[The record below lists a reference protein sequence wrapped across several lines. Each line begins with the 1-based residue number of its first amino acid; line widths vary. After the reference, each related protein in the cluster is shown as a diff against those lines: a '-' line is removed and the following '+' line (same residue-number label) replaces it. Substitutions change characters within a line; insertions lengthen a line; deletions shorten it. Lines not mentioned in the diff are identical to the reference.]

1 MFITTHGLLKNNTGT
16 QWILFIVFFY
26 LGDQMNIEEILK
38 KEINNLKQNNIENST
53 LKVKILLANILN
65 VKKEYLLIHSE
76 EEVKQEDKIKY
87 ENNINELIKGKP
99 LQYITNKQ
107 EFMGLNFYVDENVL
121 IPQPDTEILVEKAIE
136 IAETTQKNKI
146 LDMCT
151 GSGCIAISLA
161 KNINNAQIIATD
173 ISNNALNVANK
184 NAINHNVE
192 NKIKFINSDMFNNIE
207 EKFDII
213 VSNPPYI
220 ETVTINKLEIEVQNE
235 PHLALDGG
243 IDGLKFYK
251 IIANNAFKYLN
262 ENGYLILEIGYNQQE
277 SVTQL
282 LQDTG
287 KYKNIE
293 TIKDLGGNYR
303 VVIARKE

>member
-1 MFITTHGLLKNNTGT
+1 
-16 QWILFIVFFY
+16 
-26 LGDQMNIEEILK
+26 MNIEEILK
-38 KEINNLKQNNIENST
+38 KEINNLKKNNIENST
-53 LKVKILLANILN
+53 LKAKILLANILK

-76 EEVKQEDKIKY
+76 EQVKQEDKIKY
-87 ENNINELIKGKP
+87 ENCIKELIKGKP

-161 KNINNAQIIATD
+161 KKINNAQITAVD
-173 ISNNALNVANK
+173 ISNSALNVANK
-184 NAINHNVE
+184 NAINNNVE

-220 ETVTINKLEIEVQNE
+220 ETETINKLEIEVQNE
-235 PHLALDGG
+235 PHVALDGG

-251 IIANNAFKYLN
+251 IIANNAFEYLN
-262 ENGYLILEIGYNQQE
+262 ENGYLLLEIGYNQQE

>member
-1 MFITTHGLLKNNTGT
+1 
-16 QWILFIVFFY
+16 
-26 LGDQMNIEEILK
+26 MNIEEILK

-53 LKVKILLANILN
+53 LKAKILLANILN

-76 EEVKQEDKIKY
+76 EEIKQEDKIKY
-87 ENNINELIKGKP
+87 ENCIKELIKGKP

-107 EFMGLNFYVDENVL
+107 EFMGLDFYVDENVL

-161 KNINNAQIIATD
+161 KKINNAQITAVD
-173 ISNNALNVANK
+173 ISNSALNVANK
-184 NAINHNVE
+184 NAINNNVE
-192 NKIKFINSDMFNNIE
+192 NKIKFINSNMFNNIE

-220 ETVTINKLEIEVQNE
+220 ETETINKLGIEVQNE

-262 ENGYLILEIGYNQQE
+262 ENGYLLLEIGYNQQN

-282 LQDTG
+282 LQDIG

-293 TIKDLGGNYR
+293 TVKDLGGNYR

>member
-1 MFITTHGLLKNNTGT
+1 
-16 QWILFIVFFY
+16 
-26 LGDQMNIEEILK
+26 MNIEEILK

-53 LKVKILLANILN
+53 LKAKILLANILN
-65 VKKEYLLIHSE
+65 VKKEYLLMHSE
-76 EEVKQEDKIKY
+76 EEIKQEDKIKY
-87 ENNINELIKGKP
+87 ENCIKELIKGKP

-107 EFMGLNFYVDENVL
+107 EFMALDFYVDENVL

-136 IAETTQKNKI
+136 IAVTTQKNKI

-161 KNINNAQIIATD
+161 KKINNAQIIAVD

-184 NAINHNVE
+184 NAINNNVE
-192 NKIKFINSDMFNNIE
+192 NKIKFINSNMFNNIE

-220 ETVTINKLEIEVQNE
+220 ETETINKLGIEVQNE

-262 ENGYLILEIGYNQQE
+262 ENGYLLLEIGYNQQN

-282 LQDTG
+282 LQDIG

>member
-1 MFITTHGLLKNNTGT
+1 
-16 QWILFIVFFY
+16 
-26 LGDQMNIEEILK
+26 
-38 KEINNLKQNNIENST
+38 
-53 LKVKILLANILN
+53 
-65 VKKEYLLIHSE
+65 
-76 EEVKQEDKIKY
+76 
-87 ENNINELIKGKP
+87 
-99 LQYITNKQ
+99 
-107 EFMGLNFYVDENVL
+107 MGLNFYVDENVL

-161 KNINNAQIIATD
+161 KKINNAQITAVD
-173 ISNNALNVANK
+173 I
-184 NAINHNVE
+184 
-192 NKIKFINSDMFNNIE
+192 SDMFNNIE

-220 ETVTINKLEIEVQNE
+220 ETETINKLEIEVQNE
-235 PHLALDGG
+235 PHVALDGG

-251 IIANNAFKYLN
+251 IIANNAFEYLN
-262 ENGYLILEIGYNQQE
+262 ENGYLLLEIGYNQQE

>member
-1 MFITTHGLLKNNTGT
+1 
-16 QWILFIVFFY
+16 
-26 LGDQMNIEEILK
+26 MNIEEILR

-53 LKVKILLANILN
+53 LKAKILLANILN

-87 ENNINELIKGKP
+87 ENCIKELIKGKP

-161 KNINNAQIIATD
+161 KKINNAQITAVD
-173 ISNNALNVANK
+173 ISNSALNVANK
-184 NAINHNVE
+184 NAINNNVE
-192 NKIKFINSDMFNNIE
+192 KKIKFINSDIFNNIE

-220 ETVTINKLEIEVQNE
+220 ETETINKLEIEVQNE

-262 ENGYLILEIGYNQQE
+262 ENGYLLLEIGYNQQN

-282 LQDTG
+282 LQDIG

-293 TIKDLGGNYR
+293 TVKDLGGNYR

>member
-1 MFITTHGLLKNNTGT
+1 
-16 QWILFIVFFY
+16 
-26 LGDQMNIEEILK
+26 MNIEEILK

-161 KNINNAQIIATD
+161 KNIKNAQIIATD

-220 ETVTINKLEIEVQNE
+220 ETETINKLEIEVQNE

-262 ENGYLILEIGYNQQE
+262 ENGYLLLEIGYNQQK
-277 SVTQL
+277 SVMQL

>member
-1 MFITTHGLLKNNTGT
+1 
-16 QWILFIVFFY
+16 
-26 LGDQMNIEEILK
+26 MNIEEILK

-243 IDGLKFYK
+243 IDGLKFYM

-262 ENGYLILEIGYNQQE
+262 ENGYLLLEIGYNQQE

-293 TIKDLGGNYR
+293 TIKDLLAFS
-303 VVIARKE
+303 IADTEFCSAFRATSSALA

>member
-1 MFITTHGLLKNNTGT
+1 
-16 QWILFIVFFY
+16 
-26 LGDQMNIEEILK
+26 MNIEEILK

-220 ETVTINKLEIEVQNE
+220 ETETINKLEIEVQNE

-262 ENGYLILEIGYNQQE
+262 ENGYLLLEIGYNQQK
-277 SVTQL
+277 SVMQL

>member
-1 MFITTHGLLKNNTGT
+1 
-16 QWILFIVFFY
+16 
-26 LGDQMNIEEILK
+26 MNIEEILK

-53 LKVKILLANILN
+53 LKAKILLANILN

-76 EEVKQEDKIKY
+76 EEIKQEDKIKY
-87 ENNINELIKGKP
+87 ENCIKELIKGKP

-107 EFMGLNFYVDENVL
+107 EFMGLDFYVDENVL

-136 IAETTQKNKI
+136 ISKTTQKNKI

-161 KNINNAQIIATD
+161 KKINNAQITAVD
-173 ISNNALNVANK
+173 ISNSALNVANK
-184 NAINHNVE
+184 NAINNNVE

-220 ETVTINKLEIEVQNE
+220 ETETINKLGIEVQNE

-251 IIANNAFKYLN
+251 IISNNAFKYLN
-262 ENGYLILEIGYNQQE
+262 ENGYLLLEIGYNQQN

-282 LQDTG
+282 LQDIG

-293 TIKDLGGNYR
+293 TVKDLGGNYR

>member
-1 MFITTHGLLKNNTGT
+1 
-16 QWILFIVFFY
+16 
-26 LGDQMNIEEILK
+26 MNIEEILK

-262 ENGYLILEIGYNQQE
+262 ENGYLLLEIGYNQQE

>member
-1 MFITTHGLLKNNTGT
+1 
-16 QWILFIVFFY
+16 
-26 LGDQMNIEEILK
+26 MNIEEILK

-53 LKVKILLANILN
+53 LKAKILLANILN

-76 EEVKQEDKIKY
+76 EEIKQEDKIKY
-87 ENNINELIKGKP
+87 ENCIKELIKGKP

-107 EFMGLNFYVDENVL
+107 EFMGLDFYVDENVL

-161 KNINNAQIIATD
+161 KKINTTQIIAVD

-184 NAINHNVE
+184 NAINNNVE
-192 NKIKFINSDMFNNIE
+192 NKIKFINSDIFNNIE

-220 ETVTINKLEIEVQNE
+220 ETETINKLEIEVQNE

-251 IIANNAFKYLN
+251 TIANNAFKYLN
-262 ENGYLILEIGYNQQE
+262 ENGYLLLEIGYNQQN

-282 LQDTG
+282 LQDIG

-293 TIKDLGGNYR
+293 TVKDLGGNYR
-303 VVIARKE
+303 IVIARKE

>member
-1 MFITTHGLLKNNTGT
+1 
-16 QWILFIVFFY
+16 
-26 LGDQMNIEEILK
+26 MNIEEILK

-53 LKVKILLANILN
+53 LKAKILLANILN
-65 VKKEYLLIHSE
+65 VKKEYLLMHSE
-76 EEVKQEDKIKY
+76 EEIKQEDKIKY
-87 ENNINELIKGKP
+87 ENCIKELIKGKP

-107 EFMGLNFYVDENVL
+107 EFMALDFYVDENVL

-136 IAETTQKNKI
+136 IAVTTQKNKI

-220 ETVTINKLEIEVQNE
+220 ETETINKLGIEVQNE

-262 ENGYLILEIGYNQQE
+262 ENGYLLLEIGYNQQN

-282 LQDTG
+282 LQDIG

>member
-1 MFITTHGLLKNNTGT
+1 
-16 QWILFIVFFY
+16 
-26 LGDQMNIEEILK
+26 MNIEEILK

-53 LKVKILLANILN
+53 LKAKILLANILN

-76 EEVKQEDKIKY
+76 EEIKQEDKIKY
-87 ENNINELIKGKP
+87 ENCIKELIKGKP

-107 EFMGLNFYVDENVL
+107 EFMGLDFYVDENVL

-161 KNINNAQIIATD
+161 KKINNAQIIVVD

-184 NAINHNVE
+184 NAINNNVE

-220 ETVTINKLEIEVQNE
+220 ETETINKLGIEVQNE

-262 ENGYLILEIGYNQQE
+262 ENGYLLLEIGYNQQN

-282 LQDTG
+282 LQDIG

-293 TIKDLGGNYR
+293 TVKDLGGNYR

>member
-1 MFITTHGLLKNNTGT
+1 
-16 QWILFIVFFY
+16 
-26 LGDQMNIEEILK
+26 MNIEEILK
-38 KEINNLKQNNIENST
+38 KEINNLKENNIDNST
-53 LKVKILLANILN
+53 LKAKILLANILN
-65 VKKEYLLIHSE
+65 VKKEYLLIHSK

-87 ENNINELIKGKP
+87 ENCIKELIKGKP

-161 KNINNAQIIATD
+161 KKINNVQITAVD
-173 ISNNALNVANK
+173 ISNSALNVANK
-184 NAINHNVE
+184 NAINNNVE

-220 ETVTINKLEIEVQNE
+220 ETETINKLEIEVQNE
-235 PHLALDGG
+235 PHVALDGG

-251 IIANNAFKYLN
+251 ILANNAFEYLN
-262 ENGYLILEIGYNQQE
+262 ENGYLLLEIGYNQQE

>member
-1 MFITTHGLLKNNTGT
+1 
-16 QWILFIVFFY
+16 
-26 LGDQMNIEEILK
+26 MNIEEILK

-53 LKVKILLANILN
+53 LKAKILLANILN

-87 ENNINELIKGKP
+87 ENCIKELIKGKP

-136 IAETTQKNKI
+136 IAETTQKNKM

-161 KNINNAQIIATD
+161 KKINNAQITAVD
-173 ISNNALNVANK
+173 ISNSALNVANK
-184 NAINHNVE
+184 NAINNNVE
-192 NKIKFINSDMFNNIE
+192 NKIKFVNSDMFNNIE

-220 ETVTINKLEIEVQNE
+220 ETETINKLEIEVQNE

-251 IIANNAFKYLN
+251 IIANNAFEYLN
-262 ENGYLILEIGYNQQE
+262 ENGYLLLEIGYNQQN

-282 LQDTG
+282 LQDIG

>member
-1 MFITTHGLLKNNTGT
+1 
-16 QWILFIVFFY
+16 
-26 LGDQMNIEEILK
+26 MNIEEILK

-53 LKVKILLANILN
+53 LKAKILLENILN

-87 ENNINELIKGKP
+87 ENCIKELIKGKP

-161 KNINNAQIIATD
+161 KKINNAQITAVD
-173 ISNNALNVANK
+173 ISNSALNVANK
-184 NAINHNVE
+184 NAINNNVE

-220 ETVTINKLEIEVQNE
+220 ETETINKLEIEVQNE
-235 PHLALDGG
+235 PHVALDGG

-251 IIANNAFKYLN
+251 IIANNAFEYLN
-262 ENGYLILEIGYNQQE
+262 ENGYLLLEIGYNQQE

>member
-1 MFITTHGLLKNNTGT
+1 
-16 QWILFIVFFY
+16 
-26 LGDQMNIEEILK
+26 MNIEEILK

>member
-1 MFITTHGLLKNNTGT
+1 
-16 QWILFIVFFY
+16 
-26 LGDQMNIEEILK
+26 MNIEEILK

-53 LKVKILLANILN
+53 LKAKILLANILN

-76 EEVKQEDKIKY
+76 EEIKQEDKIKY
-87 ENNINELIKGKP
+87 ENCIKELIKGKP

-107 EFMGLNFYVDENVL
+107 EFMGLDFYVDENVL

-161 KNINNAQIIATD
+161 KKINNAQIIAVD

-184 NAINHNVE
+184 NAINNNVE

-220 ETVTINKLEIEVQNE
+220 ETETINKLGIEVQNE

-262 ENGYLILEIGYNQQE
+262 ENGYLLLEIGYNQQN

-282 LQDTG
+282 LQDIG

-293 TIKDLGGNYR
+293 TVKDLGGNYR

>member
-1 MFITTHGLLKNNTGT
+1 MI
-16 QWILFIVFFY
+16 
-26 LGDQMNIEEILK
+26 IEEILK
-38 KEINNLKQNNIENST
+38 KEINNLKGNNIENST
-53 LKVKILLANILN
+53 LKAKILLANILN

-87 ENNINELIKGKP
+87 ENCIKELIKGKP

-161 KNINNAQIIATD
+161 KNINNVQITAVD
-173 ISNNALNVANK
+173 ISNSALNVANK
-184 NAINHNVE
+184 NAINNNVE

-220 ETVTINKLEIEVQNE
+220 ETETINKLEIEVQNE
-235 PHLALDGG
+235 PHVALDGG
-243 IDGLKFYK
+243 IDGLKFYN

-262 ENGYLILEIGYNQQE
+262 KNGYLLLEIGYNQQK

-282 LQDTG
+282 LQNTG
-287 KYKNIE
+287 KYTNIE

>member
-1 MFITTHGLLKNNTGT
+1 
-16 QWILFIVFFY
+16 
-26 LGDQMNIEEILK
+26 MNIEEILK

-53 LKVKILLANILN
+53 LKAKILLANILN

-76 EEVKQEDKIKY
+76 EEIKQEDKIKY
-87 ENNINELIKGKP
+87 ENCIKELIKGKP

-107 EFMGLNFYVDENVL
+107 EFMGLDFYVDENVL

-161 KNINNAQIIATD
+161 KKINNAQIIAVD

-184 NAINHNVE
+184 NAINNNVE

-220 ETVTINKLEIEVQNE
+220 ETETINKLEIEVQNE

-251 IIANNAFKYLN
+251 IIANNAFEYLN
-262 ENGYLILEIGYNQQE
+262 ENGYLLLEIGYNQQN

-282 LQDTG
+282 LQDIG

-293 TIKDLGGNYR
+293 TVKDLGGNYR

>member
-1 MFITTHGLLKNNTGT
+1 
-16 QWILFIVFFY
+16 
-26 LGDQMNIEEILK
+26 MNIEEILK

-136 IAETTQKNKI
+136 IVETTQKNKI

-220 ETVTINKLEIEVQNE
+220 ETVKINKLEIEVQNE

-262 ENGYLILEIGYNQQE
+262 ENGYLLLEIGYNQQE

>member
-1 MFITTHGLLKNNTGT
+1 
-16 QWILFIVFFY
+16 
-26 LGDQMNIEEILK
+26 MNIEEILK

-53 LKVKILLANILN
+53 LKAKILLANILK

-76 EEVKQEDKIKY
+76 EQVKQEDKIKY
-87 ENNINELIKGKP
+87 ENCIKELIKGKP

-161 KNINNAQIIATD
+161 KKINNAQITAVD
-173 ISNNALNVANK
+173 ISNSALNVANK
-184 NAINHNVE
+184 NAINNNVE

-220 ETVTINKLEIEVQNE
+220 ETETINKLEIEVQNE
-235 PHLALDGG
+235 PHVALDGG

-251 IIANNAFKYLN
+251 IIANNAFEYLN
-262 ENGYLILEIGYNQQE
+262 ENGYLLLEIGYNQQE

-282 LQDTG
+282 LQDIG

>member
-1 MFITTHGLLKNNTGT
+1 
-16 QWILFIVFFY
+16 
-26 LGDQMNIEEILK
+26 MNIEEILK

-53 LKVKILLANILN
+53 LKAKILLANILN
-65 VKKEYLLIHSE
+65 VKKEYLLMHSE
-76 EEVKQEDKIKY
+76 EEIKQEDKIKY
-87 ENNINELIKGKP
+87 ENCIKELIKGKP

-107 EFMGLNFYVDENVL
+107 EFMALDFYVDENVL

-136 IAETTQKNKI
+136 IAVTTQKNKI
-146 LDMCT
+146 LDLCT

-161 KNINNAQIIATD
+161 KKINNAQITAVD
-173 ISNNALNVANK
+173 ISNSALNVANK
-184 NAINHNVE
+184 NAINNNVE
-192 NKIKFINSDMFNNIE
+192 NKIKFINSNMFNNIE

-220 ETVTINKLEIEVQNE
+220 ETETINKLEIEVQNE

-251 IIANNAFKYLN
+251 TIANNAFKYLN
-262 ENGYLILEIGYNQQE
+262 ENGYLLLEIGYNQQN

-282 LQDTG
+282 LQDIG

>member
-1 MFITTHGLLKNNTGT
+1 
-16 QWILFIVFFY
+16 
-26 LGDQMNIEEILK
+26 MNIEEILK

-262 ENGYLILEIGYNQQE
+262 ENGYLLLEIGYNQQE

-293 TIKDLGGNYR
+293 IIKDLGGNYR

>member
-1 MFITTHGLLKNNTGT
+1 
-16 QWILFIVFFY
+16 
-26 LGDQMNIEEILK
+26 MNIEEILK

-53 LKVKILLANILN
+53 LKAKILLANILN

-87 ENNINELIKGKP
+87 ENCIKELIKGKP

-161 KNINNAQIIATD
+161 KNINNVQITAVD
-173 ISNNALNVANK
+173 ISNSALNVANK
-184 NAINHNVE
+184 NAINNNVE

-220 ETVTINKLEIEVQNE
+220 ETETINKLEIEVQNE

-251 IIANNAFKYLN
+251 IIANNAFEYLN
-262 ENGYLILEIGYNQQE
+262 ENGYLLLEIGYNQQK

>member
-1 MFITTHGLLKNNTGT
+1 
-16 QWILFIVFFY
+16 
-26 LGDQMNIEEILK
+26 MNIEEILK

-53 LKVKILLANILN
+53 LKAKILLANILN

-76 EEVKQEDKIKY
+76 EEIKQEDKIKY
-87 ENNINELIKGKP
+87 ENCIKELIKGKP

-107 EFMGLNFYVDENVL
+107 EFMGLDFYVDENVL

-161 KNINNAQIIATD
+161 KKINNAQIIAVD

-184 NAINHNVE
+184 NAINNNVE

-220 ETVTINKLEIEVQNE
+220 ETETINKLEIEVQNE

-262 ENGYLILEIGYNQQE
+262 ENGYLLLEIGYNQQN

-282 LQDTG
+282 LQDIG

-293 TIKDLGGNYR
+293 TVKDLGGNYR

>member
-1 MFITTHGLLKNNTGT
+1 
-16 QWILFIVFFY
+16 
-26 LGDQMNIEEILK
+26 MNIEEILK

-53 LKVKILLANILN
+53 LKAKILLENILN

-87 ENNINELIKGKP
+87 ENCIKELIKGKP

-161 KNINNAQIIATD
+161 KKINNAQITAVD
-173 ISNNALNVANK
+173 ISNSALNVANK
-184 NAINHNVE
+184 NAINNNVE
-192 NKIKFINSDMFNNIE
+192 NKIKFVNSDMFNNIE

-220 ETVTINKLEIEVQNE
+220 ETETINKLEIEVQNE

-251 IIANNAFKYLN
+251 IIANNAFEYLN
-262 ENGYLILEIGYNQQE
+262 ENGYLLLEIGYNQQN

-282 LQDTG
+282 LQDIG

>member
-1 MFITTHGLLKNNTGT
+1 
-16 QWILFIVFFY
+16 
-26 LGDQMNIEEILK
+26 MNIEEILK

-53 LKVKILLANILN
+53 LKAKILLENILN

-87 ENNINELIKGKP
+87 ENCIKELIKGKP
-99 LQYITNKQ
+99 LQYITNNQ

-161 KNINNAQIIATD
+161 KKINNAQITAVD
-173 ISNNALNVANK
+173 ISNSALKVANK
-184 NAINHNVE
+184 NAINNNVE
-192 NKIKFINSDMFNNIE
+192 NKIKFVNSDMFNNIE

-213 VSNPPYI
+213 VLNPPYI
-220 ETVTINKLEIEVQNE
+220 ETETINKLEIEVQNE

-251 IIANNAFKYLN
+251 IIANNAFEYLN
-262 ENGYLILEIGYNQQE
+262 ENGYLLLEIGYNQQN

-282 LQDTG
+282 LQDIG

>member
-1 MFITTHGLLKNNTGT
+1 
-16 QWILFIVFFY
+16 
-26 LGDQMNIEEILK
+26 MNIEEILK

-53 LKVKILLANILN
+53 LKAKILLANILN

-76 EEVKQEDKIKY
+76 EEIKQEDKIKY
-87 ENNINELIKGKP
+87 ENCIKELIKGKP

-107 EFMGLNFYVDENVL
+107 EFMGLDFYVDENVL

-161 KNINNAQIIATD
+161 KKINNTQIIAVD

-184 NAINHNVE
+184 NAINNNVE

-220 ETVTINKLEIEVQNE
+220 ETETINKLEIEVQNE

-251 IIANNAFKYLN
+251 TIANNAFKYLN
-262 ENGYLILEIGYNQQE
+262 ENGYLLLEIGYNQQN

-282 LQDTG
+282 LQDIG
-287 KYKNIE
+287 KYKDIE
-293 TIKDLGGNYR
+293 TVKDLGGNYR
-303 VVIARKE
+303 IVIARKE

>member
-1 MFITTHGLLKNNTGT
+1 
-16 QWILFIVFFY
+16 
-26 LGDQMNIEEILK
+26 MNIEEILK

-53 LKVKILLANILN
+53 LKAKILLANILN

-76 EEVKQEDKIKY
+76 EEIKQEDKIKY
-87 ENNINELIKGKP
+87 ENCIKELIKGKP

-107 EFMGLNFYVDENVL
+107 EFMGLDFYVDENVL
-121 IPQPDTEILVEKAIE
+121 IPQPDTEILVEKTIE
-136 IAETTQKNKI
+136 IAEKTQKNKI

-161 KNINNAQIIATD
+161 KKINNTQIIAVD

-184 NAINHNVE
+184 NAINNNVE

-220 ETVTINKLEIEVQNE
+220 ETETINKLEIEVQNE

-251 IIANNAFKYLN
+251 TIANNAFKYLN
-262 ENGYLILEIGYNQQE
+262 ENGYLLLEIGYNQQN

-282 LQDTG
+282 LQDIG
-287 KYKNIE
+287 KYKDIE
-293 TIKDLGGNYR
+293 TVKDLGGNYR
-303 VVIARKE
+303 IVIARKE

>member
-1 MFITTHGLLKNNTGT
+1 
-16 QWILFIVFFY
+16 
-26 LGDQMNIEEILK
+26 MNIEEILK

-53 LKVKILLANILN
+53 LKAKILLANILN

-87 ENNINELIKGKP
+87 ENCIKELIKGKP

-161 KNINNAQIIATD
+161 KKINNAQITAVD
-173 ISNNALNVANK
+173 ISNSALNVANK
-184 NAINHNVE
+184 NAINNNVE
-192 NKIKFINSDMFNNIE
+192 NKIKFVNSDMFNNIE

-220 ETVTINKLEIEVQNE
+220 ETETINKLEIEVQNE

-243 IDGLKFYK
+243 IDILKFYK
-251 IIANNAFKYLN
+251 IIANNAFEYLN
-262 ENGYLILEIGYNQQE
+262 ENGYLLLEIGYNQQN

-282 LQDTG
+282 LQDIG

>member
-1 MFITTHGLLKNNTGT
+1 
-16 QWILFIVFFY
+16 
-26 LGDQMNIEEILK
+26 MNIEEILK

-53 LKVKILLANILN
+53 LKVRILLANILN

-220 ETVTINKLEIEVQNE
+220 ETETINKLEIEVQNE

-262 ENGYLILEIGYNQQE
+262 ENGYLLLEIGYNQQK
-277 SVTQL
+277 SVMQL

>member
-1 MFITTHGLLKNNTGT
+1 
-16 QWILFIVFFY
+16 
-26 LGDQMNIEEILK
+26 MNIEEILK

-53 LKVKILLANILN
+53 LKAKILLANILN

-76 EEVKQEDKIKY
+76 EEIKQEDKIKY
-87 ENNINELIKGKP
+87 ENCIKELIKGKP

-107 EFMGLNFYVDENVL
+107 EFMGLDFYVDENVL

-161 KNINNAQIIATD
+161 KKINNAQITAVD
-173 ISNNALNVANK
+173 ISNSALNVANK
-184 NAINHNVE
+184 NAINNNVE

-220 ETVTINKLEIEVQNE
+220 ETETISKLEIEVQNE
-235 PHLALDGG
+235 PHVALDGG

-251 IIANNAFKYLN
+251 IIANNAFEYLN
-262 ENGYLILEIGYNQQE
+262 ENGYLLLEIGYNQQN

-282 LQDTG
+282 LQDIG
-287 KYKNIE
+287 KYTNIE

>member
-1 MFITTHGLLKNNTGT
+1 
-16 QWILFIVFFY
+16 
-26 LGDQMNIEEILK
+26 MNIEEILK

-53 LKVKILLANILN
+53 LKAKILLANILN
-65 VKKEYLLIHSE
+65 VKKEYLLMHSE
-76 EEVKQEDKIKY
+76 EEIKQEDKIKY
-87 ENNINELIKGKP
+87 ENCIKELIKGKP

-107 EFMGLNFYVDENVL
+107 EFMALDFYVDENVL

-136 IAETTQKNKI
+136 ISKTTQKNKI

-161 KNINNAQIIATD
+161 KKINNAQITAVD
-173 ISNNALNVANK
+173 ISNSALNVANK
-184 NAINHNVE
+184 NAINNNVE
-192 NKIKFINSDMFNNIE
+192 NKIKFINSNMFNNIE

-220 ETVTINKLEIEVQNE
+220 ETETINKLGIEVQNE

-262 ENGYLILEIGYNQQE
+262 ENGYLLLEIGYNQQN

-282 LQDTG
+282 LQDIG

-293 TIKDLGGNYR
+293 TVKDLGGNYR